1 MFWTASSSDIVIEI
15 PVLCSAR
22 CSRFILAAASTWP
35 KLELFASLHNDGSV
49 GKESTC
55 NPRDIGD
62 TGLIPGSGRSPREE
76 NGNPYQY
83 SCLEN
88 PTCLQKSLAAYSPKG
103 HNEICHK
110 TKCLHRSLPAL
121 TQLVMFSCSVIS
133 DSVTPLGRMEPTR
146 LLCPWNFPAKN
157 IEVDTTEY

>member
-1 MFWTASSSDIVIEI
+1 MTGVASGPIFWVAGGGGFFFYYLFCF
-15 PVLCSAR
+15 VLPPTFHMGFPGGTVAKNSPANAGAAR
-22 CSRFILAAASTWP
+22 DS
-35 KLELFASLHNDGSV
+35 GS
-49 GKESTC
+49 
-55 NPRDIGD
+55 
-62 TGLIPGSGRSPREE
+62 IPGLGRSPREE